1 MKKDKSRTDKRNRR
15 ILYVLAIT
23 VLIIFALLIVDAIL
37 DIGSRLRNISEY
49 LEYGFYGFMV
59 LFIIFGIIRPIVII
73 VRSPSLSIA
82 TATDTTHD
90 EAVRIYKRVAKVIV
104 KNNDLPEEQK
114 IMLVNYHNPDEL
126 LFNISYVFE
135 KTIKKQ
141 MNGIII
147 TNAKTVMISTAICQN
162 GKFDMM
168 TVFAVNLR
176 MIKQMVTTCGFRPSM
191 KNLSKLTLNV
201 FATALIADGL
211 ENLTINDVMPRS
223 ALNAIS
229 EIPMLGKILES
240 FIDGAANALLTC
252 RIGCVCRRYLYS
264 DGAVVTKEDIRR
276 NAYKETLLLIP
287 QVTWATASFF
297 PKKIV
302 KFFTKNNEDKEVNV
316 DAE

>member
-1 MKKDKSRTDKRNRR
+1 MKKKDIRKEKTGRR
-15 ILYVLAIT
+15 FLYILAIT
-23 VLIIFALLIVDAIL
+23 SLIIFALLIVDAIL
-37 DIGSRLRNISEY
+37 DIGSRLRGISEY
-49 LEYGFYGFMV
+49 LEYGFYALMV
-59 LFIIFGIIRPIVII
+59 LFVIFGIIRPIVII
-73 VRSPSLSIA
+73 VKSPSLSIA
-82 TATDTTHD
+82 TATDTPHN
-90 EAVRIYKRVAKVIV
+90 EAVRIYKKVAKVIV
-104 KNNDLPEEQK
+104 KNNDLPDDQK
-114 IMLVNYHNPDEL
+114 LMLTNYHNPDEL
-126 LFNISYVFE
+126 LFNISYVFD
-135 KTIKKQ
+135 KSIKKQ
-141 MNGIII
+141 LNGIII

-176 MIKQMVTTCGFRPSM
+176 MIKQLVTTCGFRPSM

-211 ENLTINDVMPRS
+211 ENLTINDVMPKS
-223 ALNAIS
+223 ALNAIG
-229 EIPMLGKILES
+229 EIPLLGKVLES
-240 FIDGAANALLTC
+240 FIDGAANALLTV

-302 KFFTKNNEDKEVNV
+302 KFFTKKNEEEVV
-316 DAE
+316 EDGE

>member
-1 MKKDKSRTDKRNRR
+1 MKKNDVRKEKTGRR

-23 VLIIFALLIVDAIL
+23 SLIIFALLIVDAIL
-37 DIGSRLRNISEY
+37 DIGSRLRNINEY
-49 LEYGFYGFMV
+49 LEYGFYALMV

-73 VRSPSLSIA
+73 VKSPSLSIA
-82 TATDTTHD
+82 TSTDTPHD
-90 EAVRIYKRVAKVIV
+90 EAVKIYKKVAKVIV
-104 KNNDLPEEQK
+104 KNNDLPEDQK
-114 IMLVNYHNPDEL
+114 LMLTNYHNPDEL
-126 LFNISYVFE
+126 LFNISYVFG
-135 KTIKKQ
+135 KSIKKQ
-141 MNGIII
+141 LNGIII

-176 MIKQMVTTCGFRPSM
+176 MIKQLVTTCGFRPSM

-201 FATALIADGL
+201 FGTALIADGL

-223 ALNAIS
+223 ALNAIG
-229 EIPMLGKILES
+229 EVPLLGKVLES
-240 FIDGAANALLTC
+240 FIDGAANALLTV

-264 DGAVVTKEDIRR
+264 DGAIVTKEDIRR
-276 NAYKETLLLIP
+276 SAYKETLLLIP

-302 KFFTKNNEDKEVNV
+302 KFFTKKNEEEVV
-316 DAE
+316 EDAE